1 MVNKDNDSISEDD
14 YRSYSAALAR
24 IDERTK
30 TTNEAVTRI
39 EVRLSRDYVTKD
51 EFQPVR
57 QVVFGLVGT
66 VLLGVICALVGL
78 VVLVP

>member
-14 YRSYSAALAR
+14 YRSHSAALAR

-66 VLLGVICALVGL
+66 VLLGVVCALVGL